1 MLQFTQLTNEI
12 YFAGRPTSRCLAH
25 SLHCVERIL
34 PAAARHCAGRPL
46 FLVRSQL
53 TTECFW
59 LLAGDKYEIASIDTS
74 YKTFMKLKIKGVD
87 VRDFVSYKCVAKN
100 SLGETDG
107 VIKLEGKPF
116 FSFLKFK
123 YIEKNTQSIQY
134 LFSGRIPSAVNCDHA
149 KRRAAGYQQ
158 NR

>member
-12 YFAGRPTSRCLAH
+12 YFAGQPAGRCLAH
-25 SLHCVERIL
+25 SLHCVERIS
-34 PAAARHCAGRPL
+34 PAAAARHCAGRPL

-74 YKTFMKLKIKGVD
+74 YKTFMKLKIKSVD

-107 VIKLEGKPF
+107 VIKLEGESF
-116 FSFLKFK
+116 FYASDF
-123 YIEKNTQSIQY
+123 IIS
-134 LFSGRIPSAVNCDHA
+134 
-149 KRRAAGYQQ
+149 
-158 NR
+158 